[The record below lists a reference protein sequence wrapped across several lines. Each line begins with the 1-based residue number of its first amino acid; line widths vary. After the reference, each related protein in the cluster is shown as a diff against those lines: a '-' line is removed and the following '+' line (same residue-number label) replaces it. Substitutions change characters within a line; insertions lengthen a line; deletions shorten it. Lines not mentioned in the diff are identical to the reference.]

1 MVDLK
6 PKANQEFRE
15 FKPSGLVNKSK
26 KKREKRLAKKNKE
39 KELKA
44 QEEQKAR
51 EKQMEQARKA
61 AKSNK
66 DGEKSQVLTPE
77 GKKLIS
83 KTVAKK
89 KVIDSKGDE
98 WEIVDQRKTVIVE
111 ESSSE
116 DASDSN

>member
-44 QEEQKAR
+44 EE
-51 EKQMEQARKA
+51 E
-61 AKSNK
+61 
-66 DGEKSQVLTPE
+66 
-77 GKKLIS
+77 
-83 KTVAKK
+83 
-89 KVIDSKGDE
+89 
-98 WEIVDQRKTVIVE
+98 
-111 ESSSE
+111 
-116 DASDSN
+116 